1 MRRALLIAVLAALA
15 AGLPFSAEILGFQLA
30 GTAWNALHGTS
41 PHLSQAGELCGG
53 LLGGA
58 VLGLVFKLIA
68 RTRFSP
74 WPVAG
79 VGVAL
84 VYILYPN
91 GALLASPVA
100 AALAGY
106 FDKRPQRWMTGLS
119 IAGALAA
126 MAHALPFPQW
136 AVFALCLC
144 AGLACGFG
152 FEASRLPTA

>member
-1 MRRALLIAVLAALA
+1 MRRALLIAVVAALA
-15 AGLPFSAEILGFQLA
+15 AGLPFIAEILGFQLA
-30 GTAWNALHGTS
+30 GTAWNALHSTS
-41 PHLSQAGELCGG
+41 PYLSQAGELCGG

-58 VLGLVFKLIA
+58 VLGLAFKLVA
-68 RTRFSP
+68 RTRFGP

-84 VYILYPN
+84 VYLIYPT
-91 GALLASPVA
+91 GALVASPVA

-126 MAHALPFPQW
+126 MAHALPFPPW
-136 AVFALCLC
+136 ALFALCLSS
-144 AGLACGFG
+144 GLVCGWG
-152 FEASRLPTA
+152 YSA